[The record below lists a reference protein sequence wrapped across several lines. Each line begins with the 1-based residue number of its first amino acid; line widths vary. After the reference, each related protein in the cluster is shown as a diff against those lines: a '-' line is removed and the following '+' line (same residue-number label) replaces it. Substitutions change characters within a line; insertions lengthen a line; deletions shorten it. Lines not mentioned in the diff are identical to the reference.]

1 MQTQR
6 YPSGNHRLRATREAR
21 GLAQYGLAVLAGT
34 SPTTIMAIER
44 YGHRPR
50 YATRERIAGA
60 LNVLVSDLW
69 PDEGPWRGWERLL
82 EEGD

>member
-1 MQTQR
+1 MITQP
-6 YPSGNHRLRATREAR
+6 YPSANHRLRATREAS

-50 YATRERIAGA
+50 YRVRERIARVLG
-60 LNVLVSDLW
+60 VLVSDIW
-69 PDEGPWRGWERLL
+69 PEQVEVSHDATE
-82 EEGD
+82 